1 MTIMDLKDLVKEI
14 DYQKEYSYEKRV
26 DLMNKYAISTS
37 QKYFN
42 LIYEL
47 GKFIVGDRRISEHS
61 SNEHNIFYGQH
72 NSCYSHTGAVM
83 SGFNNQSHSIKN
95 HQATVRVHNS
105 SIILYTRVYVSGES
119 KLKPFLS
126 FDLDS
131 RTFSIKEAA
140 NSVRIRRC
148 IYDEIDEWLID
159 FGFEKWTQS

>member
-1 MTIMDLKDLVKEI
+1 MDLKILVKEI

-47 GKFIVGDRRISEHS
+47 GKFIVGDRRISKS
-61 SNEHNIFYGQH
+61 SYKEDNIFYGRH

-83 SGFNNQSHSIKN
+83 SRFNNQSYNLKN
-95 HQATVRVHNS
+95 HQATVRIDGNS
-105 SIILYTRVYVSGES
+105 ILLYTTVYDSKLT

-126 FDLDS
+126 FDLEFK
-131 RTFSIKEAA
+131 TFSIRDGAG
-140 NSVRIRRC
+140 SVKIRREV
-148 IYDEIDEWLID
+148 YREIDNWLVD
-159 FGFEKWTQS
+159 FGFEKWNPKKE